1 MTSSGD
7 SKFSLAKLPENVWHF
22 RIVMDSLFLE
32 TDDIRLQ
39 SQIWSRWP
47 PSTER
52 GFPWIFENCT
62 NWRFFTDSK
71 WFVTKFW
78 SRCWLVSL
86 SSAGYIWIIQE
97 LLDVPFWGFQWIS
110 NITNTDGCW
119 TSYRIVVGWWD
130 DISLPLSSLHSLW
143 LETRLNRQ
151 NMYFLCFKSQKV
163 DVWII
168 FLNGSAPIFD
178 DWFGR
183 PNEMIPGVFSAFF
196 YRKWTQTIADRME
209 GFFKPE
215 PEP

>member
-110 NITNTDGCW
+110 NITNTDGW

-130 DISLPLSSLHSLW
+130 DISLPLSSVHSFW
-143 LETRLNRQ
+143 LETCLQ
-151 NMYFLCFKSQKV
+151 
-163 DVWII
+163 
-168 FLNGSAPIFD
+168 
-178 DWFGR
+178 R
-183 PNEMIPGVFSAFF
+183 PNRYDIIILVFSSTKHTNKLYSDGVMGVSCFF
-196 YRKWTQTIADRME
+196 RKVQFPWNWR
-209 GFFKPE
+209 
-215 PEP
+215 